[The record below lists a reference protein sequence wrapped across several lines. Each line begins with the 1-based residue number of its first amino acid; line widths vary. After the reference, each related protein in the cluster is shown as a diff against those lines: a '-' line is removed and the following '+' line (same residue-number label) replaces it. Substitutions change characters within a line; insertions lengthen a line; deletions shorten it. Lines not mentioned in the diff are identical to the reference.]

1 MQEIRQQQM
10 RQQMND
16 FNRRQHAV
24 VQRMSAYDR
33 YKRKKTTMHLHK
45 AAATKN
51 IPRALPPPPSPNPT
65 TTGEQQTANESS
77 QSRESSAER
86 LICNAEALF
95 SHSAETCDQIA
106 QYFEKRKQLVVD
118 TIPTTTTTAT
128 TADQQH
134 QSSQP
139 NDTSIAQQ
147 QKEIN
152 DGWKRLQNNLQKDAK
167 TYKELA
173 NLLRHGTPCETIEP
187 QQEQQ
192 EMCNSNGEPSKREV
206 ERREFRELIMGIV
219 ESSKSER
226 ERRAADKLAAEQTR
240 IRLAQIDEEQRAR
253 AKKRHD
259 EFEERSREVDLY
271 LRQFDKRMQD
281 YKWHKVWM
289 SRRPQVVQRRA
300 NQAANAG

>member
-95 SHSAETCDQIA
+95 SHSAETCDQIV
-106 QYFEKRKQLVVD
+106 QYFEKRKQLVVE
-118 TIPTTTTTAT
+118 TPAT
-128 TADQQH
+128 EEHSLHH

-139 NDTSIAQQ
+139 NDISIAQQ
-147 QKEIN
+147 QKEID

-167 TYKELA
+167 AYKELA
-173 NLLRHGTPCETIEP
+173 YTLRHGKPPSETIE
-187 QQEQQ
+187 QQQ
-192 EMCNSNGEPSKREV
+192 EMCNNNGEPSKQDVRIEEFKELFIGFFKSV
-206 ERREFRELIMGIV
+206 DERRA
-219 ESSKSER
+219 KSAR
-226 ERRAADKLAAEQTR
+226 ERR
-240 IRLAQIDEEQRAR
+240 
-253 AKKRHD
+253 
-259 EFEERSREVDLY
+259 
-271 LRQFDKRMQD
+271 
-281 YKWHKVWM
+281 
-289 SRRPQVVQRRA
+289 
-300 NQAANAG
+300 